1 MVYVVADEQDYHFKV
16 LFEIMKR
23 LGAPYADGMHHLSYG
38 MIDLTTGKM
47 KSREGTIVDADDLM
61 ETVISEARTN
71 AEERGELDDLTEEQR
86 ENIYRQIGLAALKYF
101 IIKVNAKK
109 RMVFNPAESV
119 DVQGDTGPYIQYTV
133 VRTKAVERK
142 AGDVDTSISVNYNNL
157 NDQERA
163 IIGQIYRLNDT
174 ISLAA
179 KNFDPSILANYCYD
193 LAKAY
198 HKFYHDHSILKAESP
213 EAKAFRLKLNQA
225 IGKTLTFAMGLL
237 GIEMPER
244 M

>member
-1 MVYVVADEQDYHFKV
+1 
-16 LFEIMKR
+16 
-23 LGAPYADGMHHLSYG
+23 MHHLSYG
-38 MIDLTTGKM
+38 MIDLTTGRM

-61 ETVISEARTN
+61 ATVISEARSN
-71 AEERGELDDLTEEQR
+71 AEERGELDDLTEAQR

-142 AGDVDTSISVNYNNL
+142 AGDYDTSASVNYKNL
-157 NDQERA
+157 NDSERS
-163 IIGQIYRLNDT
+163 IIGQIYRLNET
-174 ISLAA
+174 VEMAA

-198 HKFYHDHSILKAESP
+198 HKFYHCLLYTSP
-213 EAKAFRLKLNQA
+213 SPRDA
-225 IGKTLTFAMGLL
+225 TLSR
-237 GIEMPER
+237 MPSSA
-244 M
+244 